1 MKAGEIKL
9 RLTNS
14 AMELID
20 TYFGAN
26 TMQEKFIN
34 ATLKIILKQNIYKVD
49 SMLALFA
56 DKDGDIDFH
65 EMVSEYANMIDE
77 NGVTF
82 DLKKFVDDETLKKLI
97 PNKIL
102 IIKREDII
110 NLLN

>member
-26 TMQEKFIN
+26 SMQEKFIN
-34 ATLKIILKQNIYKVD
+34 ATLKIISKQNIYKVD
-49 SMLALFA
+49 SMLAFFA

-65 EMVSEYANMIDE
+65 EMVSEYANVIDE

-82 DLKKFVDDETLKKLI
+82 DLKKFVDDETIKKLI